1 MLLIVKTFFGITA
14 SVLVLVSYGFYII
27 DILDKKTKPHIF
39 TWGLWFLIIFILFLL
54 QISKG
59 AGVGSLPTLFV
70 SLLCLTVFI
79 LSLIKEDDKNI
90 KKVDIVF
97 LILTLLA
104 IPVWL
109 LAKAPVAS
117 TILLILVYSF
127 AGQSTLRKSWVD
139 PHSETISLW
148 AINSFR
154 ALISILALSE
164 YNFVTLAFPVLVF
177 VSALGF
183 AIILVLRRRK
193 VSKSKKFIN
202 FIKSFYENTK

>member
-1 MLLIVKTFFGITA
+1 MLLLVKTFLGITA
-14 SVLVLVSYGFYII
+14 SILVLISYSFYIM
-27 DILDKKTKPHIF
+27 DILDKKTKPHVF

-59 AGVGSLPTLFV
+59 AGAGSLPTLFV
-70 SLLCLTVFI
+70 SILCLTVFI
-79 LSLIKEDDKNI
+79 LSMIKETDKNI

-117 TILLILVYSF
+117 TVLLILVYSL
-127 AGQSTLRKSWVD
+127 AGQATLRKSWVD

-164 YNFVTLAFPVLVF
+164 FNFVTLAFPVLVF

-183 AIILVLRRRK
+183 AILLVIRRK
-193 VSKSKKFIN
+193 QVANKKGFLNVLKNLFKNI
-202 FIKSFYENTK
+202 

>member
-1 MLLIVKTFFGITA
+1 MLLLVKTFLGITA
-14 SVLVLVSYGFYII
+14 SILVLISYSFYIM
-27 DILDKKTKPHIF
+27 DILDKKTKPHVF

-59 AGVGSLPTLFV
+59 AGAGSLPTLFV
-70 SLLCLTVFI
+70 SILCLTVFI
-79 LSLIKEDDKNI
+79 LSMIKETDKNI

-117 TILLILVYSF
+117 TALLILVYSL
-127 AGQSTLRKSWVD
+127 AGQATLRKSWVD

-164 YNFVTLAFPVLVF
+164 FNFVTLAFPVLVF

-183 AIILVLRRRK
+183 AILLVIRRK
-193 VSKSKKFIN
+193 QVANKKGFLNVLKNLFKNI
-202 FIKSFYENTK
+202 

>member
-1 MLLIVKTFFGITA
+1 MILLVKTFLGITA
-14 SVLVLVSYGFYII
+14 SILVLISYSFYIM
-27 DILDKKTKPHIF
+27 DILDKKTKPHVF

-59 AGVGSLPTLFV
+59 AGAGSLPTLFV
-70 SLLCLTVFI
+70 SILCLTVFI
-79 LSLIKEDDKNI
+79 LSMIKETDKNI

-117 TILLILVYSF
+117 TVLLILVYSL
-127 AGQSTLRKSWVD
+127 AGQATLRKSWVD

-164 YNFVTLAFPVLVF
+164 FNFVTLAFPVLVF

-183 AIILVLRRRK
+183 AILLVIRRK
-193 VSKSKKFIN
+193 QVANKKGFLNVLKNLFKNI
-202 FIKSFYENTK
+202 

>member
-1 MLLIVKTFFGITA
+1 MLLLVKTFLGITA
-14 SVLVLVSYGFYII
+14 SVLVLISYAFYII

-54 QISKG
+54 QITKG
-59 AGVGSLPTLFV
+59 AGAGSLPTLFV

-79 LSLIKEDDKNI
+79 LSLVKETDKNI
-90 KKVDIVF
+90 KKVDIIF
-97 LILTLLA
+97 LVLTLLA

-109 LAKAPVAS
+109 LAEAPTVS
-117 TILLILVYSF
+117 TILLIVVYSL
-127 AGQSTLRKSWVD
+127 AGQATLRKSWVD

-183 AIILVLRRRK
+183 AILLIIRRK
-193 VSKSKKFIN
+193 QVSKKKGILNLLKKFL
-202 FIKSFYENTK
+202 

>member
-1 MLLIVKTFFGITA
+1 MLLLVKTFLGITA
-14 SVLVLVSYGFYII
+14 SILVLISYSFYIM
-27 DILDKKTKPHIF
+27 DILDKKTKPHVF

-59 AGVGSLPTLFV
+59 AGAGSLPTLFV
-70 SLLCLTVFI
+70 SILCLTVFI
-79 LSLIKEDDKNI
+79 LSMIKETDKNI

-117 TILLILVYSF
+117 TVLLILVYSL
-127 AGQSTLRKSWVD
+127 AGQATLRKSWVD

-164 YNFVTLAFPVLVF
+164 FNFVTLAFPVLVF
-177 VSALGF
+177 ASALGF
-183 AIILVLRRRK
+183 AILLVVRRK
-193 VSKSKKFIN
+193 QVANKKGFLNVLKNLFKNI
-202 FIKSFYENTK
+202 

>member
-54 QISKG
+54 QVSKG
-59 AGVGSLPTLFV
+59 AGAGSLPTLFV
-70 SLLCLTVFI
+70 AILCLTVFI

-97 LILTLLA
+97 LFLTLSA
-104 IPVWL
+104 IPIWL
-109 LAKAPVAS
+109 LAEAPAVS
-117 TILLILVYSF
+117 TGLLILVYSL
-127 AGQSTLRKSWVD
+127 AGQATLRKSWID

-183 AIILVLRRRK
+183 SIILIIRRRQ
-193 VSKSKKFIN
+193 VTKKNNLDIFEN
-202 FIKSFYENTK
+202 FYENSK

>member
-1 MLLIVKTFFGITA
+1 MILLVKTFLGITA
-14 SVLVLVSYGFYII
+14 SILVLISYSFYIM
-27 DILDKKTKPHIF
+27 DILDKKTKPHVF

-59 AGVGSLPTLFV
+59 AGAGSLPTLFV
-70 SLLCLTVFI
+70 SILCLTVFI
-79 LSLIKEDDKNI
+79 LSMIKETDKNI

-117 TILLILVYSF
+117 TVLLILVYSL
-127 AGQSTLRKSWVD
+127 AGQATLRKSWVD

-164 YNFVTLAFPVLVF
+164 FNFVTLAFPVLVF
-177 VSALGF
+177 ASALGF
-183 AIILVLRRRK
+183 AILLVVRRK
-193 VSKSKKFIN
+193 QVANKKGFLNVLKNLFKNI
-202 FIKSFYENTK
+202 

>member
-1 MLLIVKTFFGITA
+1 MILLVKTFLGITA
-14 SVLVLVSYGFYII
+14 SILVLISYSFYIM
-27 DILDKKTKPHIF
+27 DILDKKTKPHVF

-59 AGVGSLPTLFV
+59 AGAGSLPTLFV
-70 SLLCLTVFI
+70 SILCLTVFI
-79 LSLIKEDDKNI
+79 LSMIKETDKNI

-117 TILLILVYSF
+117 TALLILVYSL
-127 AGQSTLRKSWVD
+127 AGQATLRKSWVD

-164 YNFVTLAFPVLVF
+164 FNFVTLAFPVLVF

-183 AIILVLRRRK
+183 AILLVIRRK
-193 VSKSKKFIN
+193 QVANKKGFLNVLKNLFKNI
-202 FIKSFYENTK
+202 

>member
-1 MLLIVKTFFGITA
+1 MLILVKSFLGITA
-14 SVLVLVSYGFYII
+14 AILVLISYSFYII
-27 DILDKKTKPHIF
+27 DILDKKTKPHVF

-54 QISKG
+54 QVSKG
-59 AGVGSLPTLFV
+59 AGAGSLPTLFV
-70 SLLCLTVFI
+70 ALLCLVVCI
-79 LSLIKEDDKNI
+79 LSLIKEEDKNI

-97 LILTLLA
+97 LVLTLLA
-104 IPVWL
+104 IPLWL

-117 TILLILVYSF
+117 TALLVLVYSL
-127 AGQSTLRKSWVD
+127 AGQATLRKSWAD
-139 PHSETISLW
+139 PYTETISLW

-183 AIILVLRRRK
+183 AIILVIRRRQ
-193 VSKSKKFIN
+193 VSKKKGVLN
-202 FIKSFYENTK
+202 LLKNLYEKAK

>member
-1 MLLIVKTFFGITA
+1 MLILVKSFLGITA
-14 SVLVLVSYGFYII
+14 AILVLISYAFYII
-27 DILDKKTKPHIF
+27 DILEKKTKPHVF

-59 AGVGSLPTLFV
+59 AGAGSLPTLFV
-70 SLLCLTVFI
+70 SLLCLTVVI
-79 LSLIKEDDKNI
+79 LSLVKKTDKNI
-90 KKVDIVF
+90 KKIDIVF

-104 IPVWL
+104 IPLWL
-109 LAKAPVAS
+109 LAKAPALS
-117 TILLILVYSF
+117 TALLILVYSL
-127 AGQSTLRKSWVD
+127 AGQGTLRKSWID
-139 PHSETISLW
+139 PYSETISLW

-183 AIILVLRRRK
+183 AILLVVRRRQ
-193 VSKSKKFIN
+193 VGRKSGFLN
-202 FIKSFYENTK
+202 FLKNLYEKTR